1 MMARFDGKTAL
12 VTGGA
17 GGLGG
22 AAARRLASEGA
33 RVVLTDVAQ
42 EAGEALADEIGGGF
56 LPHDVADETRWR
68 EVAEAT
74 LRKTGRIDILV
85 NAAGVE
91 GDLHNGGLATSYDHF
106 RKVCAINLDGTFLGC
121 MAVMPHMMEAGRGA
135 IVNISSIVSFMA
147 TPSAIPYG
155 VSKAGVEQLTR
166 SLAII
171 GAEGGRRVRA
181 NSVHPGVIRTR
192 MTDAII
198 HTFAQGAGISD
209 EEAEAGVNAAVP
221 FAERGE
227 PDDIASMIAYLA
239 SDEAG
244 YVTGAS
250 FRVDGG
256 WSVISAG

>member
-1 MMARFDGKTAL
+1 VNRFAGKVAL
-12 VTGGA
+12 ITGAA

-22 AAARRLASEGA
+22 ATARRLASEGA
-33 RVVLTDVAQ
+33 KVVLTDVSRQ
-42 EAGEALADEIGGGF
+42 AGEALADEIGAQF
-56 LPHDVADETRWR
+56 LEQDVSDERRWKDVADET
-68 EVAEAT
+68 
-74 LRKTGRIDILV
+74 LRLSGRIDVLV
-85 NAAGVE
+85 NAAGIE
-91 GDLHNGGLATSYDHF
+91 GDLANGKLATTYEHF
-106 RKVCAINLDGTFLGC
+106 RRVCAVNLDGTFLGC
-121 MAVMPHMMEAGRGA
+121 MAVMPHMMAAGRGA

-171 GAEGGRRVRA
+171 GAEDGRRVRA

-192 MTDAII
+192 MTDDII
-198 HTFAQGAGISD
+198 ATFAANAGVGAA
-209 EEAEAGVNAAVP
+209 EAEAVVNSAVP
-221 FAERGE
+221 FKARGE
-227 PDDIASMIAYLA
+227 PEDIAGMIAFLA
-239 SDEAG
+239 SEDAG

>member
-1 MMARFDGKTAL
+1 MERFDGKVAL
-12 VTGGA
+12 VTGAA

-33 RVVLTDVAQ
+33 LVVLTDVAA
-42 EAGEALADEIGGGF
+42 EAGEMLADEIGGQF
-56 LPHDVADETRWR
+56 LTHDVTDERRWKTVTDET
-68 EVAEAT
+68 
-74 LRKTGRIDILV
+74 LRRCGRIDVLV
-85 NAAGVE
+85 NAAGIE
-91 GDLHNGGLATSYDHF
+91 GDLGNGKLATTYEHF

-121 MAVMPHMMEAGRGA
+121 MAVMPHMMEAGQGT

-171 GAEGGRRVRA
+171 GAEGGKRVRA

-192 MTDAII
+192 MTNSII
-198 HTFAQGAGISD
+198 ETFAAGAGISV
-209 EEAEAGVNAAVP
+209 EQAETDVNSAVP
-221 FAERGE
+221 FKKRGE
-227 PDDIASMIAYLA
+227 PEDIASMIAFLA
-239 SDEAG
+239 SEESG
-244 YVTGAS
+244 YITGAS

>member
-1 MMARFDGKTAL
+1 VSRFDGKLAL
-12 VTGGA
+12 VTGAA

-22 AAARRLASEGA
+22 ATARRLASEGA
-33 RVVLTDVAQ
+33 QVVLTDVSTQ
-42 EAGEALADEIGGGF
+42 AGEALAAEIGAHF
-56 LPHDVADETRWR
+56 LAHDVSDERRWK
-68 EVAEAT
+68 EVADAA
-74 LRKTGRIDILV
+74 LRHTGRIDVLV
-85 NAAGVE
+85 NAAGIE
-91 GDLHNGGLATSYDHF
+91 GDLGNGKLATTYEHF
-106 RKVCAINLDGTFLGC
+106 RQVCAVNLDGTFLGC
-121 MAVMPHMMEAGRGA
+121 MAVMPHMTEAGSGA

-171 GAEGGRRVRA
+171 GAEDGKRVRA

-192 MTDAII
+192 MTDDII
-198 HTFAQGAGISD
+198 ATFAANAGIGEAD
-209 EEAEAGVNAAVP
+209 AEAAVNSAVP
-221 FAERGE
+221 FKERGE
-227 PDDIASMIAYLA
+227 PEDIASMIAFLA

-244 YVTGAS
+244 YITGAS

>member
-1 MMARFDGKTAL
+1 MARFDGKIAL
-12 VTGGA
+12 VTGAA

-22 AAARRLASEGA
+22 ATARRLAGEGA
-33 RVVLTDVAQ
+33 KVVLTDVAT
-42 EAGEALADEIGGGF
+42 EAGEALADEIGGEF
-56 LPHDVADETRWR
+56 LKHDVSDESRWK
-68 EVAEAT
+68 EVTEAA
-74 LRKTGRIDILV
+74 LRHGGRIDILV
-85 NAAGVE
+85 NAAGIE
-91 GDLHNGGLATSYDHF
+91 GDLHNGKLATTYQHF

-121 MAVMPHMMEAGRGA
+121 MAVMPHMMEAGAGA

-147 TPSAIPYG
+147 TPSALPYG

-171 GAEGGRRVRA
+171 GAEDGKRVRA

-198 HTFAQGAGISD
+198 DTYAATAGLSPA
-209 EEAEAGVNAAVP
+209 EAEAGVNSAVP
-221 FAERGE
+221 FGERGE
-227 PDDIASMIAYLA
+227 PEDVASMITYLA

-244 YVTGAS
+244 YITGAS

>member
-1 MMARFDGKTAL
+1 MSRLAGKVAL
-12 VTGGA
+12 VTGAA

-22 AAARRLASEGA
+22 ATARRLASEGA
-33 RVVLTDVAQ
+33 KVVLTDVSRQ
-42 EAGEALADEIGGGF
+42 AGEALADAIGAQF
-56 LPHDVADETRWR
+56 LEQDVSDERRWT
-68 EVAEAT
+68 EVTEET
-74 LRKTGRIDILV
+74 LRHNGRIDVLV
-85 NAAGVE
+85 NAAGIE
-91 GDLHNGGLATSYDHF
+91 GDLGNGKLATTYEHF
-106 RKVCAINLDGTFLGC
+106 RRVCAVNLDGTFLGC
-121 MAVMPHMMEAGRGA
+121 MAAMPHMMEAGQGA

-171 GAEGGRRVRA
+171 GAEDGKRVRA

-198 HTFAQGAGISD
+198 ETFAANAGIGN
-209 EEAEAGVNAAVP
+209 EEAEAAVNSAVP
-221 FAERGE
+221 FKERGE
-227 PDDIASMIAYLA
+227 PEDIAGMIAFLA
-239 SDEAG
+239 SKDAR
-244 YVTGAS
+244 YITGSA

>member
-1 MMARFDGKTAL
+1 M
-12 VTGGA
+12 
-17 GGLGG
+17 
-22 AAARRLASEGA
+22 
-33 RVVLTDVAQ
+33 
-42 EAGEALADEIGGGF
+42 
-56 LPHDVADETRWR
+56 
-68 EVAEAT
+68 
-74 LRKTGRIDILV
+74 
-85 NAAGVE
+85 
-91 GDLHNGGLATSYDHF
+91 
-106 RKVCAINLDGTFLGC
+106 
-121 MAVMPHMMEAGRGA
+121 

-198 HTFAQGAGISD
+198 HTYARNAGITD
-209 EEAEAGVNAAVP
+209 QEAEAGVNSGVP
-221 FAERGE
+221 FGARGE
-227 PDDIASMIAYLA
+227 PEDIASMIAFLA
-239 SDEAG
+239 SAEAR
-244 YVTGAS
+244 YITGAS